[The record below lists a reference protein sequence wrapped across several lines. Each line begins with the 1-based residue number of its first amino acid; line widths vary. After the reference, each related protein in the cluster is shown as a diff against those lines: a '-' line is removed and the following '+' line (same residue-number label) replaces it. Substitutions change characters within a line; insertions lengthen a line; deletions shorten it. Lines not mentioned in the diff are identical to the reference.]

1 MRIGQ
6 LSEHFFFSGQIEPE
20 HVSGLA
26 GHGFKTIVC
35 NRPDGEDWGQPT
47 AAEISAV
54 AEEHGME
61 FIHIP
66 VVSAASPKRM
76 SRTSTSNAPTLRVPC
91 CCIAARVHA
100 ARSYG
105 NLPQTSQATPGIM
118 INDNKRACL

>member
-66 VVSAASPKRM
+66 VVSGRISQKNVQDFNEQCADLEGPVLLYCRSG
-76 SRTSTSNAPTLRVPC
+76 
-91 CCIAARVHA
+91 ARCA
-100 ARSYG
+100 E
-105 NLPQTSQATPGIM
+105 LWQLAT
-118 INDNKRACL
+118 D